1 MTRKFSLVHLT
12 RMDWTPPELIYNAA
26 LCGYDYVSPR
36 TINRGAPAELVYDLA
51 NDKELF
57 KLTEQAIKD
66 TGVKFA
72 DTELVKINDSV
83 KDINEFA
90 PDLEAAARLG
100 VRDVTTNVWTP
111 NKEFYTQKF
120 AELCDLAAQFEMT
133 VSLEFVTWS
142 NVRDLKETLA
152 LFKAAGRKNARV
164 KFDLLH
170 TFRSRVTLA
179 EIAACPKELI
189 APAIHAC
196 DAVPEIPDD
205 IPSLVKT
212 ATKERLYLGE
222 GGIYVAETVK
232 LLPESTIIGLEL
244 PNAECTRMYGP
255 VEHARRCLATA
266 KKYFADHGII

>member
-1 MTRKFSLVHLT
+1 MARKFSLVHLT
-12 RMDWTPPELIYNAA
+12 RMNWTPPELVYNAA

-57 KLTEQAIKD
+57 RLTEQAVKE
-66 TGVKFA
+66 TGVGFA
-72 DTELVKINDSV
+72 DTELVKISDAV

-142 NVRDLKETLA
+142 NVKDLKETLA
-152 LFKAAGRKNARV
+152 LIGETGKKNARV

-170 TFRSRVTLA
+170 TFRSRVTLD
-179 EIAACPKELI
+179 ELAACPKELV
-189 APAIHAC
+189 APVIHAC
-196 DAVPEIPDD
+196 DAAAEIPDD

-212 ATKERLYLGE
+212 ATAERLYLGE
-222 GGIYVAETVK
+222 GGIYAAEAVK

-244 PNAECTRMYGP
+244 PNAERTRMYGP
-255 VEHARRCLATA
+255 VEHARRCLTTA
-266 KKYFADHGII
+266 KKYFAANGII